1 MFKME
6 EAVLMELKMFF
17 LQVNLTLQMKI
28 VEQEKEIEELKK
40 QLSLLSQD
48 RRVKDDTKDG
58 SVPVSPSSGSVN
70 VSLDF

>member
-6 EAVLMELKMFF
+6 EAVFMELKMFF

-48 RRVKDDTKDG
+48 RRAKDDTKDG
-58 SVPVSPSSGSVN
+58 SVPASPSSGSVN
-70 VSLDF
+70 VNLDF

>member
-1 MFKME
+1 
-6 EAVLMELKMFF
+6 MELKIFS

-48 RRVKDDTKDG
+48 KGAKDEVKDG
-58 SVPVSPSSGSVN
+58 SVPHP
-70 VSLDF
+70 